1 MRHPMFVAMAP
12 LGFFAYGGLIAVQSL
27 WAGPWLTQVAGH
39 TDVQA
44 AEGLFAVNLS
54 MLLAFLAWGVLM
66 PRLARSGLGA
76 RHAIAWGLPPSLAVL
91 GWIVALGAQ
100 AGALH
105 WALWCVL
112 CTCVS
117 LSQPA
122 VAQVFPPAWAG
133 RALSAFNLLIFGGV
147 FCVQWGIGLAIDAFA
162 ALGLARGASFRGAV
176 GALGI
181 CCAAAYLW
189 FMWRLRRMA
198 IIVAQPAPR

>member
-1 MRHPMFVAMAP
+1 
-12 LGFFAYGGLIAVQSL
+12 
-27 WAGPWLTQVAGH
+27 VAGQSAG
-39 TDVQA
+39 QA

-54 MLLAFLAWGVLM
+54 MLLAFLSWGVLM

-76 RHAIAWGLPPSLAVL
+76 RHAIVWGMPPGLAVL
-91 GWIVALGAQ
+91 AWIVVLGAQ
-100 AGALH
+100 AGAPH

-133 RALSAFNLLIFGGV
+133 RALSAFNLLVFGGV
-147 FCVQWGIGLAIDAFA
+147 FCVQWGIGLAIDGFA
-162 ALGLARGASFRGAV
+162 ALGWERAASFRGAV
-176 GALGI
+176 GALGL

-189 FMWRLRRMA
+189 FMWRQRRMA
-198 IIVAQPAPR
+198 IINSQPVP